1 MASVNKVVLVGN
13 VGKEPEIRA
22 DQKGREI
29 AHFSLATSEVWR
41 DKMTGEK
48 KEKTEW
54 HKVVVF
60 ADNLVQLVKKYI
72 RKGHKLYIEGSL
84 QTRKWVDKSGVER
97 YITEVVLQMHSTI
110 VMLTGRGDGGS
121 HESQYNKEGEM
132 QVPEFVDN
140 DKDVVKHEDID
151 DEIPF

>member
-13 VGKEPEIRA
+13 VGKEPEIRS
-22 DQKGREI
+22 DQKGRKI
-29 AHFSLATSEVWR
+29 AHFSLATSEAWR

-60 ADNLVQLVKKYI
+60 TDNLVQLVEKYI
-72 RKGHKLYIEGSL
+72 HKGHKLYIEGSL
-84 QTRKWVDKSGVER
+84 QTRKWIDKSGIER
-97 YITEVVLQMHSTI
+97 YITEVVLQLHSTI
-110 VMLTGRGDGGS
+110 VMLSGRGDGM

-132 QVPEFVDN
+132 QVPEFVDT
-140 DKDVVKHEDID
+140 DKDVVKHDDID